1 MIINCLPNWEHILII
16 ILLGSNLCRS
26 HAGHGYLNAFAWP
39 VYLPNIPHTANNFIY
54 KKFVF
59 LDTFI
64 MFLCYV
70 IVFSGIV
77 LKTYVY
83 CTSGGS
89 FMSKA
94 ELCLMSFL
102 YIPRKRIFL
111 SYQYIISIYVSYV
124 STISH
129 GLSHWIEISKTLIIL
144 ETEIFHSLLTLI
156 TLCK

>member
-1 MIINCLPNWEHILII
+1 MMITRVNLIALRLICSISVELKHPYNNSVIINCLLNWEHILIT

-94 ELCLMSFL
+94 ELCLMSFFVH
-102 YIPRKRIFL
+102 P
-111 SYQYIISIYVSYV
+111 
-124 STISH
+124 
-129 GLSHWIEISKTLIIL
+129 
-144 ETEIFHSLLTLI
+144 
-156 TLCK
+156 